1 MYDTLTSNY
10 IDQVLK
16 RGSSTLDG
24 DFESFGPIRRIRQKS
39 NLISPSKEVR
49 SLLSGSSLSSPLTP
63 LFKDFS
69 KGSMSVQKSLLLDD
83 DSTGWPAVENGL
95 SSGTILPSQS
105 SETAQKLFQQLDKLL
120 PSPQE
125 KSSELKSIA
134 RDDSPSKLTPDM
146 LHGSALRSMEDINS
160 SNFFSMQGSGRLDTA
175 SASHLSNIS
184 SIHSQKLDVVE
195 ENGPLK
201 SVGSGVKLAFGASG
215 VSNAP
220 IPSKDAK
227 PGVTSENMP
236 IANSVAL
243 PVPKRPAFQMSAP
256 EVWTFFYFL

>member
-69 KGSMSVQKSLLLDD
+69 KGSMSEQKPLMLGERKH
-83 DSTGWPAVENGL
+83 DSTSWHAVENGL
-95 SSGTILPSQS
+95 STGTILPSQS

-134 RDDSPSKLTPDM
+134 RDESPSKLTLDM

-160 SNFFSMQGSGRLDTA
+160 SKFLSMQGSGKLDTA
-175 SASHLSNIS
+175 SASHPPNITNT
-184 SIHSQKLDVVE
+184 HSQKLDVVE
-195 ENGPLK
+195 QNGPLK
-201 SVGSGVKLAFGASG
+201 SVGSGMKLAFGANG
-215 VSNAP
+215 VSDAS
-220 IPSKDAK
+220 IASKDAK
-227 PGVTSENMP
+227 PGVRSENMP
-236 IANSVAL
+236 VANSVPP
-243 PVPKRPAFQMSAP
+243 PVLKRPAFQMSAP
-256 EVWTFFYFL
+256 EV